1 MYDNIRVDA
10 QDGEGHAKNSARIA
24 DRRGEASDDSCQLR
38 QCELCGERARM
49 GKYLGTVPGQPSI
62 WACDDCQ
69 RMLLIRV
76 DDKGTPGD

>member
-1 MYDNIRVDA
+1 VSMPKTVKA
-10 QDGEGHAKNSARIA
+10 APKKVP
-24 DRRGEASDDSCQLR
+24 ASTAGNEKRATAFPTLR
-38 QCELCGERARM
+38 ECELCGEARPR

-69 RMLLIRV
+69 RMLLLRV